1 MACVPYYALLFL
13 ATLSTFLIALVFGD
27 TCELLFD
34 SQPSSLGKLLNN
46 SFNVATLAGTNDSL
60 GSIFHKCV
68 EGQSLLDIA
77 SNIGL
82 NTSVINF
89 TAIANEKIDNMS
101 FNDIGSVN
109 LTSVISLS
117 SNPTSD
123 ANNTSVDLSSLT
135 VEPFSSVISQTTNLR
150 TNLTVLNDQ
159 LNRLLTNQSGIL
171 IGWNINIEAQTSEAY
186 KEFNLTVIQIKND
199 IINAYNIINLL
210 QELSTGLTT
219 SITQVNSSALTMVVS
234 KT

>member
-13 ATLSTFLIALVFGD
+13 ATLFTFLIALVFGD
-27 TCELLFD
+27 ACELLFD

-60 GSIFHKCV
+60 GLIFHKCV

-82 NTSVINF
+82 NTTVINF
-89 TAIANEKIDNMS
+89 TAIANEKIDNMP

-123 ANNTSVDLSSLT
+123 ANSTSVDLSSLT
-135 VEPFSSVISQTTNLR
+135 VEPFSSVISQTTSLR

-159 LNRLLTNQSGIL
+159 LNSLLTNQNGIL
-171 IGWNINIEAQTSEAY
+171 FGWNTSIEAQTSEAY

-199 IINAYNIINLL
+199 IIDAYNIINLL

>member
-27 TCELLFD
+27 ACELLFD

-82 NTSVINF
+82 NTTVINF
-89 TAIANEKIDNMS
+89 TAIANEKIDNMP

-123 ANNTSVDLSSLT
+123 ANSTSVDLSSLT
-135 VEPFSSVISQTTNLR
+135 VEPFSSVISQTTSLR

-159 LNRLLTNQSGIL
+159 LNSLLTNQTGIL
-171 IGWNINIEAQTSEAY
+171 FGWNTSIEAQTSEAY
-186 KEFNLTVIQIKND
+186 KEFNLTVIQIKKD
-199 IINAYNIINLL
+199 IIDAYNIINLL

-234 KT
+234 KI